1 MNTQSFIHHNSAS
14 KFIKGKSRDL
24 QKLLQYL
31 KEIVTFGF
39 KGGNDGLGGPSP
51 SPGFPGYRV

>member
-51 SPGFPGYRV
+51 PPGFPG